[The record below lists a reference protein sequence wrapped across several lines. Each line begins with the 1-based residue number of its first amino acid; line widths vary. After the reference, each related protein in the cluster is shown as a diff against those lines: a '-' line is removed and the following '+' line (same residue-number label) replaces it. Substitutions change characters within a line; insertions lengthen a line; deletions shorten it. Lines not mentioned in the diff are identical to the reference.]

1 MIEMIYKTNFIALVL
16 TNAKQKVVIWD
27 DHEKKDRTEITFKTD
42 VKKIQLGKNLM
53 VVVLENQ
60 TFVFSFLDLRLIES
74 IETGA
79 NPYGI
84 CSLAQNE

>member
-1 MIEMIYKTNFIALVL
+1 MIEMMYKTNFIALVF

-27 DHEKKDRTEITFKTD
+27 DHEKKNRTEITFKTD
-42 VKKIQLGKNLM
+42 VKKIQLSKNM
-53 VVVLENQ
+53 MAVVLENQ
-60 TFVFSFLDLRLIES
+60 TFVFSFMDLKLIES

-84 CSLAQNE
+84 CGLA

>member
-1 MIEMIYKTNFIALVL
+1 MYKTNFIAIVF

-27 DHEKKDRTEITFKTD
+27 DYEKKNRTEITFKTD
-42 VKKIQLGKNLM
+42 VKKIQLSNNM
-53 VVVLENQ
+53 MAVVLENQ
-60 TFVFSFLDLRLIES
+60 TFVFSFMDLKLIES

-84 CSLAQNE
+84 CGLA

>member
-1 MIEMIYKTNFIALVL
+1 MIEMMYKTNFIALVF

-27 DHEKKDRTEITFKTD
+27 DYKKKNRPEITFKTD
-42 VKKIQLGKNLM
+42 VKKIQLSKNM
-53 VVVLENQ
+53 MAVVLENQ
-60 TFVFSFLDLRLIES
+60 TFVFSFMDLKLIES

-84 CSLAQNE
+84 CGLA